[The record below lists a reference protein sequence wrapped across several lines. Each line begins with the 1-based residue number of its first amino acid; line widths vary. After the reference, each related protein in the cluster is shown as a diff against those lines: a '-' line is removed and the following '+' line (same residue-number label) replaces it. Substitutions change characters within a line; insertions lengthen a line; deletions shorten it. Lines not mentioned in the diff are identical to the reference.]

1 MQKNESNFKQA
12 IFHLSKGEA
21 SQALALMKSVY
32 ASGSEFAPKALVAI
46 LQIFSLTDRDS
57 ESIDLLEDACRRYP
71 QVDIWPA
78 TLASVWMKQGELD
91 KALQLADRALA
102 INPNNETMF
111 INRVCWLAG
120 RCKDPIESRQLF
132 ESWGSR
138 FMDPLTERAA
148 PLGLIDKNPDRRLRV
163 GYVSGDFKNH
173 SVRYFIEPFLKGH
186 DRTQFEV
193 NAFMTMAEDEVTGFL
208 KPLVDVW
215 HNVQNL
221 TDSALLAYVREQKID
236 ILVDLSGHTEGN
248 RLPVFAMRAAP
259 VQVTWFGFMQTL
271 GMKGIDWRLTDW
283 GMSPMGT
290 DDHYTEKLYRLNC
303 MAAYAPPLNSE
314 TQYASPHHQ
323 NGFVTMVSMN
333 HTRKLGNDALHLWRD
348 ILLDNPQSGLIVIG
362 SYKDEKAS
370 HDSLAPRLAAA
381 GLPMDR
387 VSITP
392 RLTMLEFM
400 GLASVADFAL
410 DSFPISGGTTTL
422 HALWMGLP
430 ILALEDPLH
439 GGMSSSTASPLRGLH
454 LDACVTTSLMQYRK
468 VATDWIRAPS
478 LIDKLR
484 DQCRPAL
491 AASGLMDHKARVLE
505 VEFAFRTMWKYFI
518 SELQD

>member
-1 MQKNESNFKQA
+1 MQKAESNYKQA
-12 IFHLSKGEA
+12 MIHLSKGET
-21 SQALALMKSVY
+21 SQALPLMKSVY
-32 ASGSEFAPKALVAI
+32 ASGSEMAPKALVAI
-46 LQIFSLTDRDS
+46 LKIISLLDRDS
-57 ESIDLLEDACRRYP
+57 EGVEFLEDACRRYP

-78 TLASVWMKQGELD
+78 TLASLWMKQGDLE
-91 KALQLADRALA
+91 KALQLADMALT

-148 PLGLIDKNPDRRLRV
+148 PLSLIDKNPDRRLRV
-163 GYVSGDFKNH
+163 GYISGDFKNH

-193 NAFMTMAEDEVTGFL
+193 HAFMTMPEDEVSGFL

-215 HNVQNL
+215 HNIQPLN
-221 TDSALLAYVREQKID
+221 DADLLAYIRNKKID
-236 ILVDLSGHTEGN
+236 ILVDLSGHTEGH
-248 RLPVFAMRAAP
+248 RLPVLAMRAAP

-271 GMKGIDWRLTDW
+271 GMKAIDWRLTDW
-283 GMSPMGT
+283 GMSPEGV
-290 DDHYTEKLYRLNC
+290 DAHYTEKLYRLSC
-303 MAAYAPPLNSE
+303 MATYAPPLNSE
-314 TQYASPHHQ
+314 AQYPSPHHQ

-387 VSITP
+387 VSISP

-430 ILALEDPLH
+430 IIALEDPLH
-439 GGMSSSTASPLRGLH
+439 GGMSSSTASTLRGLN
-454 LDACVTTSLMQYRK
+454 LDACVTASLTQYRQL
-468 VATDWIRAPS
+468 AAELIRNPG
-478 LIDKLR
+478 LIDDLR
-484 DQCRPAL
+484 SQCRPAI
-491 AASGLMDHKARVLE
+491 AGSDLMDHAARVME
-505 VEFAFRTMWKYFI
+505 VELAYRRMWEQYVSGLEK
-518 SELQD
+518 

>member
-1 MQKNESNFKQA
+1 MQKAESNYKQA
-12 IFHLSKGEA
+12 MLHLSKGEA
-21 SQALALMKSVY
+21 SQALTLMKSVY
-32 ASGSEFAPKALVAI
+32 VSGSELAPKALVTI
-46 LQIFSLTDRDS
+46 LQIVSLTDRDS
-57 ESIDLLEDACRRYP
+57 ESIELLEDACRRYP

-78 TLASVWMKQGELD
+78 TLASVWMKQGDLD

-132 ESWGSR
+132 ESWGTR
-138 FMDPLTERAA
+138 FMDPLTERAT
-148 PLGLIDKNPDRRLRV
+148 PLGGIDKNPDRRLKV
-163 GYVSGDFKNH
+163 GYISGDFKNH

-193 NAFMTMAEDEVTGFL
+193 HAFMTMPEDEVSGFL
-208 KPLVDVW
+208 KPSVDVW
-215 HNVQNL
+215 HNVQALN
-221 TDSALLAYVREQKID
+221 DSALLAYVRERKID
-236 ILVDLSGHTEGN
+236 ILVDLSGHTEGH

-271 GMKGIDWRLTDW
+271 GMKGIDYRLTDW
-283 GMSPMGT
+283 SMSPVGT
-290 DDHYTEKLYRLNC
+290 DAHYTEKLYRLNC

-314 TQYASPHHQ
+314 TQYPSPHHQ

-370 HDSLAPRLAAA
+370 HDSLAPRLTAA

-439 GGMSSSTASPLRGLH
+439 GGMSSSTASTLRGLH
-454 LDACVTTSLMQYRK
+454 LDACVSTSLTQYRK
-468 VATDWIRAPS
+468 LAAEWIRTPC
-478 LIDKLR
+478 LIDNLR
-484 DQCRPAL
+484 ARCRPAI
-491 AASGLMDHKARVLE
+491 AGSVLMDHDARVME
-505 VEFAFRTMWKYFI
+505 VELAYRRMCEKYVFAL
-518 SELQD
+518 EN